1 MIKQCKNCAYYY
13 LLQEYSTNMCLLT
26 QKNTNAINNCN
37 EWYDKEESEALCD
50 MMCGENDEG

>member
-13 LLQEYSTNMCLLT
+13 LLQEYDMSICILTQKDTDATNMC
-26 QKNTNAINNCN
+26 KN
-37 EWYDKEESEALCD
+37 WYDKEESEELCD